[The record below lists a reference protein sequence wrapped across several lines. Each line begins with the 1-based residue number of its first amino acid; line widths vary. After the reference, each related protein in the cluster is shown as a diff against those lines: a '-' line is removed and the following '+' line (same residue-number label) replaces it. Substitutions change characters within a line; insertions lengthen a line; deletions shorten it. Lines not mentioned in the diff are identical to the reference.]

1 MRRLA
6 LFSFYSRSGIAGS
19 YACYYLEQLSK
30 IAETV
35 CIVNGSLFPGGREK
49 LEKSGCT
56 VFCRENKGFDFGA
69 WKEFLLSKD
78 SAFFRKYDELIL
90 CNSSCYGP
98 VYPFE
103 TLFAEMESRR
113 CDFWGLYR
121 HPGLK
126 DRKHNIPPHIQSYFL
141 VLKKKLFLDGCFREY
156 FDKLSCAAS
165 WDDAVKEE
173 TTFTAYFEGK
183 GFVSASYLGSVFSE
197 YIENPTVFMPK
208 ELLERKFPLVKR
220 KCFTTEY
227 SYINKISSSVQI
239 KRLLSYIKCS
249 TGYPADCIY
258 EDLLQTSENSHL
270 IKALGLSYVIPGSG
284 TVEQPCD
291 AGAIAAV
298 LCSRHSERIPDN
310 IRYLKS
316 LPDGSAVC
324 IVAYSEKIRDAW
336 AGELV
341 KLGNYR
347 TEIRLQE
354 EGGSSAEVFFI
365 SCRDVICSH
374 EYVCLL
380 CDRDSAPSDPPV
392 RDRFFAEHSLSGLL
406 FSKEY
411 VWNVINLFRKNERLG
426 ILMPFVPMFSEWP
439 QKILNEEW
447 GSCRK
452 KALEIYSRLRL
463 TVPFDE
469 HPVAPWGGMFWLMG
483 RAMEALYRHVSGG
496 DGHWAGDGG
505 AEDALLRMYPMIAQ
519 ESGFFSGCICP
530 KELAGAEFSN
540 LYFNLQKYSAVK
552 VDAEHV
558 HFSDVKKVLALYM
571 KRKIQRLFCNRR

>member
-30 IAETV
+30 IADTV
-35 CIVNGSLFPGGREK
+35 CIVNGRLLPGAREK
-49 LEKSGCT
+49 LERSGCT
-56 VFCRENKGFDFGA
+56 VFSRENKGFDFGA

-78 SAFFRKYDELIL
+78 SDFFRQYDEIIL

-103 TLFAEMESRR
+103 KLFAEMESRR

-126 DRKHNIPPHIQSYFL
+126 DRKHNIPSHIQSYFL

-227 SYINKISSSVQI
+227 SYINKISSSLQI

-258 EDLLQTSENSHL
+258 EDLMQTSENSHL
-270 IKALGLSYVIPGSG
+270 IKALGLSYVLPGSG
-284 TVEQPCD
+284 TWELSCD

-298 LCSRHSERIPDN
+298 LCSRQAERILDN

-316 LPDGSAVC
+316 LPDGSTVC

-336 AGELV
+336 VRELV

-354 EGGSSAEVFFI
+354 EGGSSAEAFFL
-365 SCRDVICSH
+365 SCRDIICSH

-380 CDRDSAPSDPPV
+380 SDSDSAPSDPPV
-392 RDRFFAEHSLSGLL
+392 RDRFFSDHSLSCLL

-411 VWNVINLFRKNERLG
+411 VRNILSLFRKNERLG

-439 QKILNEEW
+439 RKILNEEW
-447 GSCRK
+447 GSCRG
-452 KALEIYSRLRL
+452 KALEIYSKLNL

-469 HPVAPWGGMFWLMG
+469 HPVVPWGGMFWLRG
-483 RAMEALYRHVSGG
+483 RAMEVFYRYGWRG
-496 DGHWAGDGG
+496 NEHWTGEGG
-505 AEDALLRMYPMIAQ
+505 AENALIRMYPMIAQ

-530 KELAGAEFSN
+530 EELAGMEFSN
-540 LYFNLQKYSAVK
+540 LYFNLQKYSMVK
-552 VDAEHV
+552 IESGRV
-558 HFSDVKKVLALYM
+558 HFSDVRKVLGLYLRRKFPGIFG
-571 KRKIQRLFCNRR
+571 KRT

>member
-239 KRLLSYIKCS
+239 KSLLSYIKGC
-249 TGYPADCIY
+249 TGYHVDYIY

-270 IKALGLSYVIPGSG
+270 IKALGLSYVLPGTGGSD
-284 TVEQPCD
+284 E
-291 AGAIAAV
+291 AGAGTIAAV
-298 LCSRHSERIPDN
+298 LRSSLAERIPDN
-310 IRYLKS
+310 IRYLRY
-316 LPDGSAVC
+316 LPEGSSVF
-324 IVAYSEKIRDAW
+324 IVASSDEIMERW
-336 AGELV
+336 AKELTG
-341 KLGNYR
+341 LGNYR
-347 TEIRLQE
+347 TEVRLQLGS
-354 EGGSSAEVFFI
+354 EGCASAFLLT
-365 SCRDVICSH
+365 CRDVLRSYD
-374 EYVCLL
+374 YVCLL
-380 CDRDSAPSDPPV
+380 HDRECAPSDPPV
-392 RDRFFAEHSLSGLL
+392 RDRFFSEHCLSGVL
-406 FSKEY
+406 FSKDY
-411 VWNVINLFRKNERLG
+411 VRNIIRLFRSCGRLG
-426 ILMPFVPMFSEWP
+426 ILMPFVPMFAEWP
-439 QKILNEEW
+439 QKLLNDEW
-447 GSCRK
+447 GDCRK
-452 KALEIYSRLRL
+452 SALEIYAVLRL
-463 TVPFDE
+463 AVPFDE
-469 HPVAPWGGMFWLMG
+469 HPIVPWGGMFWLRG
-483 RAMEALYRHVSGG
+483 GAMEAFYRYGWTGHEQWTG
-496 DGHWAGDGG
+496 DGCG
-505 AEDALLRMYPMIAQ
+505 ENSLLRMYPMIAQ
-519 ESGFFSGCICP
+519 ESGFFSGCVCP
-530 KELAGAEFSN
+530 QELAGSELSN

-552 VDAEHV
+552 IESGRV
-558 HFSDVKKVLALYM
+558 HFSDVRKVMGLYLQRKFPFIFG
-571 KRKIQRLFCNRR
+571 KRK